1 MSSKVR
7 TMKRARMFKG
17 MNAKQKKLRRYER
30 KNARENQQAEAER
43 RVNVVRHIMRREAGK
58 NGDNVRADR

>member
-7 TMKRARMFKG
+7 TMKRAIMFKG

-30 KNARENQQAEAER
+30 KNARENPQAEAER